1 MMASRGKPP
10 SDQPPSGLTAKHLDT
25 LRVLFPDATII
36 PRVIE
41 MGAGDL
47 SHRKLVAVVETP
59 DFRATFTFRRPV

>member
-1 MMASRGKPP
+1 MARRGQAPP
-10 SDQPPSGLTAKHLDT
+10 EHPPSGRTAKHLDS
-25 LRVLFPDATII
+25 LRALFPDATIT

-47 SHRKLVAVVETP
+47 SYRKLVAVVESP